1 MSRRTEVIDLID
13 DARDR
18 LDGVDTEW
26 EYESI
31 MAELEELEH
40 ELSEIDRVEEQA
52 NHVDDLLD
60 DIRNSGF

>member
-52 NHVDDLLD
+52 KHVDELLD

>member
-1 MSRRTEVIDLID
+1 MSRRTEVIDLIN